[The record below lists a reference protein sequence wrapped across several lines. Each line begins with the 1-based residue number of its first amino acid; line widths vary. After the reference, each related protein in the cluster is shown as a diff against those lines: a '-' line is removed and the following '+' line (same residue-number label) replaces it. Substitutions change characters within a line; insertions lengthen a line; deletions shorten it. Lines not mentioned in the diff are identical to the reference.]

1 MYNDVIAKLTGQDLI
16 KQEIMYR
23 LHENTN
29 FVYEIIGETSCGK
42 TTLINNIKNNWKEIS
57 KGVVLSLC
65 APHYIPA
72 NDYDV
77 FKKLIVEKEHN
88 IEIIKNILLESFKDI
103 PYAGNSIS
111 SITSELLVS
120 QNKKAF
126 SSDDEAKEELFIKK
140 ISSYTNG
147 KDVLFLCYDFEKW
160 DFKSRNLLVNIISQK
175 KIKNVSRNVYFL
187 IESTQN
193 VFRGNIRE
201 HKIFSLKKIKL
212 DNIAEII
219 KLFNPE
225 ITLTL
230 EQEKQLYEITDGNL
244 DLLKECSTLPFV
256 YEKNRDIDTII
267 EKSICKKTDS
277 ADNVLRLLK
286 QAAFIGK
293 DVKSILLKNFS
304 DLQDEQYNDAL
315 DTSIELEYLQEK
327 SDNISFVKL
336 YLYNHYCKCFS
347 KSRKYYLR
355 LSKCLNL
362 LYPSRYDIQ
371 FQYFFR
377 GGLEEKAKMYLFL
390 FLIQYY
396 RENNIKYNI
405 GQTIYNCLLEGDA
418 FEVCQQICNAY
429 KFYKSKQYEK
439 AEEILELICNT
450 KIEFRFEIHYLQ
462 ALIATNKY
470 NNTDKFQE
478 QIDILQQYTT
488 DDFKENYPEMYIR
501 NYMML
506 VEFYAELG
514 LNESV
519 RLCLKEINIFFGKH
533 INTDSQIVCYEQ
545 CFKMKANAFY
555 KIELA
560 YNYTKKANQFL
571 RNELYKNAFLSKYY
585 ISLLNHSANEI
596 VIGEYEEAYKLLTE
610 AHYLATNNSYLECI
624 HEDVLVNNMVICG
637 FFLGY
642 YTPKECIDT
651 LESIIDKNLDIAA
664 TVLMQSNLAIF
675 YTIKGAYD
683 IALSVLSKLYEGMMY
698 EETIDTY
705 YQYYITNNYGILLWL
720 KNDNKAMTI
729 LEKSF
734 GFCPWNQ
741 DVAYFKARIDNIKYL
756 TENLKPE
763 DLLIDNSWL
772 NYLYLQKSNTVG
784 KAWKFWS
791 SLMIFSE
798 LQIWSDY

>member
-1 MYNDVIAKLTGQDLI
+1 MYNDVIAKFTGQDLV

-23 LHENTN
+23 LQENTN

-42 TTLINNIKNNWKEIS
+42 TTLINNVKNNWKEIS

-65 APHYIPA
+65 APNHIPA

-77 FKKLIVEKEHN
+77 FKKLIIEKEHN
-88 IEIIKNILLESFKDI
+88 IEVIKNILLKSFKDI

-126 SSDDEAKEELFIKK
+126 SSDDVAKEELFIKK
-140 ISSYTNG
+140 ISSYVNG

-175 KIKNVSRNVYFL
+175 IINNVSRNVYFL
-187 IESTQN
+187 IESTQK
-193 VFRGNIRE
+193 VFSGNIRE
-201 HKIFSLKKIKL
+201 HKIFTLKKIKL
-212 DNIAEII
+212 DNIGEII

-256 YEKNRDIDTII
+256 YEQNRNIDTII
-267 EKSICKKTDS
+267 KKSICKKTDS
-277 ADNVLRLLK
+277 ADRVLSLLK

-304 DLQDEQYNDAL
+304 DLQDEQYDDAL

-371 FQYFFR
+371 FQYLFR
-377 GGLEEKAKMYLFL
+377 GGLEDKAKIYLFL
-390 FLIQYY
+390 YLIQYY
-396 RENNIKYNI
+396 RENNIEYNI
-405 GQTIYNCLLEGDA
+405 EQTIYNCLLEGDD
-418 FEVCQQICNAY
+418 FEVYQQIYSAY

-470 NNTDKFQE
+470 SNTDKFQE
-478 QIDILQQYTT
+478 QIDVLQQYTT

-571 RNELYKNAFLSKYY
+571 RNELYKNAYLSKYY

-610 AHYLATNNSYLECI
+610 AHYLATTNSYLECI

-637 FFLGY
+637 YFLGY

-651 LESIIDKNLDIAA
+651 LVILSDKNSDIAA

-698 EETIDTY
+698 DETVDTY
-705 YQYYITNNYGILLWL
+705 YKYYITNNYGILLWL
-720 KNDNKAMTI
+720 KNDNKAMAI

-734 GFCPWNQ
+734 GVCPWHQ

-756 TENLKPE
+756 IENLKPE

-772 NYLYLQKSNTVG
+772 NHLYLQKPNTVG